1 VNVDGA
7 GVGIRLGIKFE
18 VKGVSWIVE
27 RKRSFLLL
35 RFLWRFA
42 ARDEGLG
49 SGMSC
54 LEKVL
59 VLV

>member
-35 RFLWRFA
+35 RFLSGDLQLGM
-42 ARDEGLG
+42 RDWD
-49 SGMSC
+49 
-54 LEKVL
+54 L
-59 VLV
+59 V